1 MDATGL
7 DELDVTL
14 RVDAS
19 AALLDELGEDDVGV
33 AVAGRLLGLDFQL
46 LLEVVGLLKEL
57 LMQNLLELSG

>member
-14 RVDAS
+14 RVDAR

-33 AVAGRLLGLDFQL
+33 AVAGRLLGLDLQL
-46 LLEVVGLLKEL
+46 LLENLGFLLQL
-57 LMQNLLELSG
+57 FVHVLFELSC

>member
-14 RVDAS
+14 RVDAR

>member
-14 RVDAS
+14 RVDAH

-33 AVAGRLLGLDFQL
+33 AVAVRLLGLDFQL